1 MVREGSVKRKT
12 PGVSATSGDAQDKK
26 VRVAA
31 PVKKVV
37 KSDAPAKSSK
47 AAKAAPAAAPKSKPA
62 PVKAVLPTAALKKS
76 KGDVEKAA
84 AKGKKE
90 DVPEKTAKG
99 KNADVP
105 EKAAAPAAKTSKPV
119 KKSAAA
125 VPAPAPGK
133 VRKTKV
139 AEEAV
144 PAAPKQ
150 AKVAEEAAPTVP
162 KRAKV
167 GEAKKTKPSAK
178 AEPKAAAASA
188 KPLKSALAKP
198 GAKKGKALRIHEAPA
213 SKGAEQD
220 DDVDEDAGD
229 EDDAALLAGFS
240 DDDDEVDSDEEDEED
255 DALASRAAPSVDEV
269 VRLPSSRDD
278 AVVRQRLEQ
287 AKQRHAQAGRQDDT
301 GVVYIGRL
309 PHGFFE
315 DQLRAYFSQF
325 GDIRRLRVS
334 RNKKTGHSKH
344 YGFIEFESREV
355 AEIVVDTM
363 NNYLLDGHLIQMATI
378 PHDRVDPHL
387 WVGANRKFRRV
398 PTDRVERVRRSRPRT
413 DAERARVHKRLLQ
426 REAKRRAKLAR
437 AGIEYEFPGYQS

>member
-12 PGVSATSGDAQDKK
+12 PGVPAARGDAQEKK

-37 KSDAPAKSSK
+37 KADAPAKTSK
-47 AAKAAPAAAPKSKPA
+47 AAKAAPAPAPKSKPA
-62 PVKAVLPTAALKKS
+62 PVKAVLPVTALKKS
-76 KGDVEKAA
+76 KGDAEKAP
-84 AKGKKE
+84 AKVKK
-90 DVPEKTAKG
+90 
-99 KNADVP
+99 ADAP
-105 EKAAAPAAKTSKPV
+105 AKAAAPAPKVPKSA
-119 KKSAAA
+119 KSAAA
-125 VPAPAPGK
+125 VPAPSK
-133 VRKTKV
+133 VRKAKA
-139 AEEAV
+139 AEDAG
-144 PAAPKQ
+144 PAA
-150 AKVAEEAAPTVP
+150 P

-167 GEAKKTKPSAK
+167 NEAKKAKVSAK
-178 AEPKAAAASA
+178 AAPKAAGAPA

-198 GAKKGKALRIHEAPA
+198 GAKKAKVLRIHETPT
-213 SKGAEQD
+213 SDVVSPGAA
-220 DDVDEDAGD
+220 DEDAD
-229 EDDAALLAGFS
+229 DDDDAALLAGFS
-240 DDDDEVDSDEEDEED
+240 DDDEDDEVDSEEEDEED

-287 AKQRHAQAGRQDDT
+287 AKQRHAQAGRKDDT

-315 DQLRAYFSQF
+315 DQQRAYFSQF

-363 NNYLLDGHLIQMATI
+363 NNYLLDGHLIQMASI
-378 PHDRVDPHL
+378 PQDRVDPHL

-398 PTDRVERVRRSRPRT
+398 PTDRVERVRRTRPRT

>member
-12 PGVSATSGDAQDKK
+12 PSVSATRGDAQEKK

-37 KSDAPAKSSK
+37 KADAPAKASK
-47 AAKAAPAAAPKSKPA
+47 AAKAAPAPTPKSKPA
-62 PVKAVLPTAALKKS
+62 PVKAVLPATALKKS

-84 AKGKKE
+84 SKGKK
-90 DVPEKTAKG
+90 
-99 KNADVP
+99 ADAP
-105 EKAAAPAAKTSKPV
+105 EKAPASAAKTSKPV

-125 VPAPAPGK
+125 VPAPAPSK
-133 VRKTKV
+133 VRK
-139 AEEAV
+139 
-144 PAAPKQ
+144 
-150 AKVAEEAAPTVP
+150 AKVADEAAPAAP

-167 GEAKKTKPSAK
+167 DEAKKAKPSAK
-178 AEPKAAAASA
+178 AAPKAAAAPA

-198 GAKKGKALRIHEAPA
+198 GAKKAKVLRIHETPA
-213 SKGAEQD
+213 SKVVAPGDGAG
-220 DDVDEDAGD
+220 EDAEED
-229 EDDAALLAGFS
+229 DDDAALLAGFS
-240 DDDDEVDSDEEDEED
+240 DEDDDEVDSDEEDEED

-413 DAERARVHKRLLQ
+413 DAERAQVHKRLLQ